1 MTSAPHPSDAQLA
14 GYGLGTL
21 DDGRAATVHDHLV
34 SCAACRRRVAATPA
48 DNFVGRLRAAASPD
62 GTPEPSKALSGFE
75 PTSTPPAVDVPPE
88 LASLTQY
95 TGLRE
100 LGRGGM
106 GVVYLAWNALMER
119 EEVLKVVHRP
129 TGEHSRAA
137 DRFLQEIR
145 AAAKLRHP
153 HVVAAYDAKRIGDL
167 LVLSMEYVPGEDLAK
182 LCRRTGPV
190 PTPLAAWYA
199 YQAALGLQHA
209 HECGMV
215 HRDVKPGNLILGGE
229 AGRPAVKVLDFGLAK
244 ATAGG
249 PPDRDL
255 TGTGQ
260 VLGTPGFIAPEQIL
274 DAAGADTR
282 ADVYSLGCTLYYLLS
297 GGPPFRG
304 GSQYEVLRHHLE
316 TDATPVNLVRPG
328 VPAGLA
334 AVVARMMAKD
344 PADRY
349 HDPAGVARA
358 LAPFLASPPLRLE
371 SPPDPALLRPTAGRW
386 SRRRLAAASLLL
398 AAGVAGV
405 AAAGVF
411 ETRPRDATPVAAVAG
426 PADDVVPTPA
436 RVELGDALVV
446 GSVWVGTRTYTKGM
460 YSPITVAF
468 EMHVVTRTGAAFA
481 GHVFDNGSGRNEHKV
496 EGEIT
501 PAGIAWVERSTRI
514 KEMTYRTQG
523 TFDGVTIR
531 ATQRGEN
538 AGRWTSDTRVVL
550 ALRADETGP
559 PVGDPVTPPKR

>member
-1 MTSAPHPSDAQLA
+1 MTTAPHPSDDLLA

-21 DDGRAATVHDHLV
+21 DDGRAATVHDHLE
-34 SCAACRRRVAATPA
+34 SCAGCRRRVAATPA
-48 DNFVGRLRAAASPD
+48 DSFVGRMRAAANPD
-62 GTPEPSKALSGFE
+62 GTPEPSKALSAFA
-75 PTSTPPAVDVPPE
+75 PTPSAGDVPPE

-95 TGLRE
+95 SGLRQ

-119 EEVLKVVHRP
+119 EEVLKVVHRA
-129 TGEHSRAA
+129 TGEYAQAA

-167 LVLSMEYVPGEDLAK
+167 LVLSMEYVPGEDLAE

-190 PTPLAAWYA
+190 APPVAALYA

-215 HRDVKPGNLILGGE
+215 HRDVKPGNLILGTEG
-229 AGRPAVKVLDFGLAK
+229 GRPVVKVLDFGLAK

-249 PPDRDL
+249 PADRDL

-274 DAAGADTR
+274 NAAGADTR
-282 ADVYSLGCTLYYLLS
+282 ADVYSLGCTLYYLLT

-304 GSQYEVLRHHLE
+304 GSQFEVLRHHLE
-316 TDATPVNLVRPG
+316 TDATPVNLVRDG

-344 PADRY
+344 PARRY
-349 HDPAGVARA
+349 PEPAAVARA
-358 LAPFLASPPLRLE
+358 LAPFLAPSP
-371 SPPDPALLRPTAGRW
+371 SPDPAPRRPTAGRW

-398 AAGVAGV
+398 ATGVAGV

-411 ETRPRDATPVAAVAG
+411 ETRPRDATTTAAVAAVGG
-426 PADDVVPTPA
+426 PVDDAIPTPA

-446 GSVWVGTRTYTKGM
+446 GSVWLGTRTYTKGM

-550 ALRADETGP
+550 ALRVEETEP
-559 PVGDPVTPPKR
+559 PTPPQR